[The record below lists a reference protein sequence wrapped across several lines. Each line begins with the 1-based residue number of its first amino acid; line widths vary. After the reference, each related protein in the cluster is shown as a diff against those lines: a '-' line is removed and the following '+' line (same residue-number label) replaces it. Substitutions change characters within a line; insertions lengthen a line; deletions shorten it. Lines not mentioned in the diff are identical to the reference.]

1 MRLEFIGDP
10 LEKSIAHEIMSWS
23 STVLEKPNKFFNG
36 LPPCPY
42 ARQAWLD
49 DKVALVFKREKTYQ
63 DLYSIISCF
72 EEKFDIA
79 ILVDLNNHKDSEEF
93 HDYLNELNTAIS
105 KGWFID
111 KDIWVMGFHPDDD
124 ATEFAEEAD
133 FKALVEVEYS
143 MIFIQRLSKLQESAH
158 RIKKNG
164 YYHNYD
170 EEYNAS
176 HIFQRREELY
186 RRLQNGN
193 GP

>member
-1 MRLEFIGDP
+1 
-10 LEKSIAHEIMSWS
+10 
-23 STVLEKPNKFFNG
+23 
-36 LPPCPY
+36 
-42 ARQAWLD
+42 
-49 DKVALVFKREKTYQ
+49 
-63 DLYSIISCF
+63 
-72 EEKFDIA
+72 
-79 ILVDLNNHKDSEEF
+79 
-93 HDYLNELNTAIS
+93 
-105 KGWFID
+105 
-111 KDIWVMGFHPDDD
+111 MGFHPDDD

-164 YYHNYD
+164 YYNNYD